1 MMGISSLSNKEEI
14 MPMNFKLRNTQWA
27 PWIVSFLALAS
38 LSPSAHAQFGS
49 LKKYAD
55 KAQKIHEAFK
65 PMPVEEEV
73 ALGREVS
80 AKIVAGLH
88 IYKNDPLTRYV
99 NEVGATVAAQSERKD
114 IQYHFAVL
122 DSDEINA
129 FSTPGG
135 FVFITRAALKLCQD
149 ESELAGVLAH
159 EVGHITGKYIVHTI
173 EHDKEKS
180 AGISEASNY
189 VPGSPYLQGLAKN
202 VLTNI
207 FTGGL
212 PPQDE
217 FEADLHGTQYAHD
230 AGYPADGLERF
241 LGQLEVATTQEGA
254 QTTIT
259 STHPP
264 AKDRIAR
271 IQQFIAKQQWQ
282 DTGRPK
288 LDDRYSTLTAMLRK

>member
-1 MMGISSLSNKEEI
+1 
-14 MPMNFKLRNTQWA
+14 
-27 PWIVSFLALAS
+27 
-38 LSPSAHAQFGS
+38 
-49 LKKYAD
+49 
-55 KAQKIHEAFK
+55 
-65 PMPVEEEV
+65 VEEEV

-80 AKIVAGLH
+80 AKIVAGIPVLR
-88 IYKNDPLTRYV
+88 NEPLTRYV
-99 NEVGATVAAQSERKD
+99 NYVGATVAAQSERKD

-135 FVFITRAALKLCQD
+135 FVFITRAALMLCED

-189 VPGSPYLQGLAKN
+189 VPGSPYIQGLAKN

-217 FEADLHGTQYAHD
+217 FEADQHGIQYAHN
-230 AGYPADGLERF
+230 AGYPADGLKRF
-241 LGQLEVATTQEGA
+241 LAQLEIATTQKSA

-264 AKDRIAR
+264 VKDRITR
-271 IQQFIAKQQWQ
+271 IDDLIGKQQWQ
-282 DTGRPK
+282 DADRPQ
-288 LDDRYSTLTAMLRK
+288 LADRYTTMTAGLKPKAAL